1 MPIKKLSTQLA
12 NQIAAGEVVERP
24 SSVVKELIE
33 NSIDSEAT
41 HIVLE
46 IKKSGRVLIKV
57 SDDGVGICKDEL
69 HLALAPHATSKIA
82 SINDLNAILTMG
94 FRGEALASISSVS
107 KLVLTSKREED
118 EHGHAVF
125 VEGLNQDPTIYA
137 KAHAKGTSVE
147 VNELF
152 FNTPARRRFLKS
164 DRTEFLHI
172 KDVFVK
178 EALSHRDIS
187 FDFISDGKKI
197 ISVKKADSLLD
208 FQKRTAKLIDI
219 SLSNATYIKKEDNN
233 LSLEGFLLPPVAIE
247 KSLPDAIY
255 LFLNKRP
262 IADRVIIHALRQAFN
277 KVTKTQGPIRCVFY
291 LTIDPNLVDVNVH
304 PRKDEVRFHESNIVH
319 DFVYN
324 TIVDNLIPF
333 NDLSLEKLDEV
344 LNYKEEKKEDILQ
357 NINIKEEIITIN
369 KDELVVDTKTHD
381 NDILF
386 KYEDENKLSLESSND
401 DFKNRTYSLDLDDLN
416 QDNKVTPFDKKD
428 LLSFID
434 KNEVIEEDS
443 SVNLNSKHN
452 SIEYKYE
459 SLLDKDFI
467 NNDILAIDSI
477 DDEHQVITLIS
488 IPNPNIAFI
497 KIFAKYYLIKI
508 QPLVNLIGAYEYQNA
523 YNFNNVETRELNVPF
538 SFKVNKEILN
548 FLKENYKVFLRMGF
562 LLKLKINSVEIKY
575 IPSFVKGYDLA
586 TFINKIISFVKN
598 DNKDLLNGQMP
609 LNLATFIFSNNDIKI
624 LNKKELVNRLST
636 LKNTAFMQDLNNC
649 SYKEIDLLTICL
661 DFLKEV

>member
-24 SSVVKELIE
+24 ASVVKELIE
-33 NSIDSEAT
+33 NSIDSKAT

-82 SINDLNAILTMG
+82 SIEDLNAILTMG

-125 VEGLNQDPTIYA
+125 VEGLNQDPTVYA
-137 KAHAKGTSVE
+137 KAHAKGTTVE

-172 KDVFVK
+172 KDVFIK

-197 ISVKKADSLLD
+197 LSVKKADSLLD

-219 SLSNATYIKKEDNN
+219 SLSNATYIKKEENN

-262 IADRVIIHALRQAFN
+262 IADKVIIHALRQAFN
-277 KVTKTQGPIRCVFY
+277 EVTKTQGPIRCVFY

-304 PRKDEVRFHESNIVH
+304 PRKDEVRFHESNVIH
-319 DFVYN
+319 DFVYT

-333 NDLSLEKLDEV
+333 NDLSLEKLDAA
-344 LNYKEEKKEDILQ
+344 LNYKEEKKEDLLQ
-357 NINIKEEIITIN
+357 NLHSKEEVVLIN
-369 KDELVVDTKTHD
+369 EDDLVINSS
-381 NDILF
+381 NDDKENILS
-386 KYEDENKLSLESSND
+386 KEQDKSSSVLVND
-401 DFKNRTYSLDLDDLN
+401 DFKNRIYNVDLDDLN
-416 QDNKVTPFDKKD
+416 KDNKVSPFDKKD

-434 KNEVIEEDS
+434 KNEVVEEDIAIS
-443 SVNLNSKHN
+443 LSPKNDN
-452 SIEYKYE
+452 IDYKYE
-459 SLLDKDFI
+459 SLLDSDFV
-467 NNDILAIDSI
+467 NSDILAIDSI
-477 DDEHQVITLIS
+477 DDEHKVLTLIS
-488 IPNPNIAFI
+488 IPNPNLAFI
-497 KIFAKYYLIKI
+497 KILSKYYLIKI
-508 QPLVNLIGAYEYQNA
+508 NSLVKLIGAYEYQSA

-538 SFKVNKEILN
+538 SFKVNKDTLN
-548 FLKENYKVFLRMGF
+548 FLKDNYKVFLRMGF
-562 LLKLKINSVEIKY
+562 LLKLKISSVEIKY

-586 TFINKIISFVKN
+586 TFINKIISFVKEN
-598 DNKDLLNGQMP
+598 NEDLQNGEMS
-609 LNLATFIFSNNDIKI
+609 LKLAKFIFSNNDIKI
-624 LNKKELVNRLST
+624 LDKKDLVSRLST
-636 LKNTAFMQDLNNC
+636 LKSTSFMQDLDSK
-649 SYKEIDLLTICL
+649 SYKEIDIITMCF